1 MAQSPK
7 EQRMTNVVGILAPF
21 LTAALLV
28 PMVGLAVQPPSAI
41 QDELDALE
49 AAMFAAVSVASAED
63 AERSATERLNLY
75 RRGTP
80 RSVEERALDTD
91 VLAWWIEQ
99 GLSPIAAR
107 RAAIRHWGKERERR
121 ESHFQKQAAIY
132 AEIAGVSADTA
143 VERALAARDEYVSQF
158 SAEEWSRMQARK
170 ERFEQWKLGHRE
182 RLLERRQQIL
192 EGLGD
197 LDAVGPDGLSI
208 RARACGQAFRERV
221 EHELVQPILEPANYP
236 TIHREGEVNQVVGIV
251 RDATEARIERLERKI
266 TVTGEWGPCARGEEG
281 MRAAHL
287 ALRELR

>member
-1 MAQSPK
+1 MAK
-7 EQRMTNVVGILAPF
+7 ESGITSLFVMLALVVPVVAF
-21 LTAALLV
+21 
-28 PMVGLAVQPPSAI
+28 AVQAPSTI
-41 QDELDALE
+41 EDEVDALE

-75 RRGTP
+75 RRGTQ
-80 RSVEERALDTD
+80 RSEEERSLDGD

-99 GLSPIAAR
+99 GLSPSAAR

-132 AEIAGVSADTA
+132 AETAGVSAETA
-143 VERALAARDEYVSQF
+143 VERALAARDEYVSRF
-158 SAEEWSRMQARK
+158 SAEQWSRMQLSK
-170 ERFEQWKLGHRE
+170 ERFEQWKLGHRQ
-182 RLLERRQQIL
+182 RLLARRQQIL
-192 EGLGD
+192 EDLGD

-236 TIHREGEVNQVVGIV
+236 RIHREGEVNQVVEIV
-251 RDATEARIERLERKI
+251 RDATEASVERLERKI
-266 TVTGEWGPCARGEEG
+266 TVTGEWGPCARGEAG
-281 MRAAHL
+281 MRAAYL